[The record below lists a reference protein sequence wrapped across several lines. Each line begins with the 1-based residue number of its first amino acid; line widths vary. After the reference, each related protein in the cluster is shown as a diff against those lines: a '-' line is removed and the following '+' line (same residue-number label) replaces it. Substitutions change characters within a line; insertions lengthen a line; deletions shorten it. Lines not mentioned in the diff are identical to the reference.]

1 MNRDII
7 LDIVNIVYIVMLV
20 EYVIHQI
27 KNKKQFIMKEN
38 NSPLENIKDEY
49 EMLLQRQRLQ
59 QNKWIKR
66 LCNKTLNIK

>member
-1 MNRDII
+1 
-7 LDIVNIVYIVMLV
+7 
-20 EYVIHQI
+20 
-27 KNKKQFIMKEN
+27 MKEN

-66 LCNKTLNIK
+66 LFNKISNVK